1 MARPTDDKLLFQMR
15 VEATGLKFGMR
26 GHIADIPVRN
36 FVTIGRGVSEFWY
49 PPILPFST
57 GIAGRPCYSEILGAG
72 EAKHYKRG
80 RQIETSWALAHVW

>member
-36 FVTIGRGVSEFWY
+36 FVTIGRGVSEF
-49 PPILPFST
+49 
-57 GIAGRPCYSEILGAG
+57 
-72 EAKHYKRG
+72 
-80 RQIETSWALAHVW
+80 